1 MKQILPYFWFLI
13 FTQSIVC
20 MPFDMPDIEIDE
32 PGDLENNVE
41 YGDRFEGDMELTDE
55 QLAAIFGDRNVMVGE
70 NYRWPNNKVPYVL
83 SENHTTEQI
92 DLILHAMREIENV
105 SCVRFQ
111 KRGDETDYVQ
121 FEVCYFRI
129 FL

>member
-1 MKQILPYFWFLI
+1 
-13 FTQSIVC
+13 
-20 MPFDMPDIEIDE
+20 MPSDMPDIEIDE
-32 PGDLENNVE
+32 PGDLETDVE

-55 QLAAIFGDRNVMVGE
+55 QLASILGEENAITGD
-70 NYRWPNNKVPYVL
+70 NYRWPNKKVSYVL

-92 DLILHAMREIENV
+92 DLILQAMRKIENV

-111 KRGDETDYVQ
+111 KRSDETDYVQ
-121 FEVCYFRI
+121 FEVCYFRF